1 MDKLNCSVESRSRDQ
16 IERLAAAVR
25 QVFRLGSEERV
36 AMLPLLEI
44 AMPELLPDYEFMIVP
59 DEMIRGKEAVTD
71 LGSPIIRFSEHAYEE
86 LRKGDARARF
96 TAAHEL
102 GHLLMHSSS
111 RVHYAR
117 SIAYD
122 RSSDPEWQANA
133 FAAALLMP
141 EQMFRQMKNTEEAMA
156 TFGVGYKAANFRASV
171 LRHRWGKKKER
182 KNVSRAP

>member
-1 MDKLNCSVESRSRDQ
+1 MDNLNCSVESRSRAQ

-25 QVFRLGSEERV
+25 QVFSLSSDERV

-44 AMPELLPDYEFMIVP
+44 AMPEILPEYEFVIVP

-71 LGSPIIRFSEHAYEE
+71 IGAPVIRFSEHAYEE

-102 GHLLMHSSS
+102 GHLLMHSST

-117 SIAYD
+117 SVAYD

-141 EQMFRQMKNTEEAMA
+141 EQMFRQMKSPEEAMA
-156 TFGVGYKAANFRASV
+156 KFGVGYRAANFRAAV
-171 LRHRWGKKKER
+171 LRHRWPKKKER